1 MPSHAR
7 TMTASN
13 VGLAPERGPDTR
25 GPARGYEALSLGLV
39 ILAIEQP
46 RLDRAWD
53 GLPVLLDHLF
63 KEGLP
68 CVVTTP
74 APRAELRAWLEAT
87 GCVQRLPMRICQED
101 THPAQLP
108 TATLLAC
115 NRLAI
120 PVRHAL
126 VIADGPRGAAGGAA
140 DGCTVVAI
148 GTATV
153 RAALRRT
160 GAMHGVADLTELVPI
175 ADWNCMDGARLRSHE
190 LMHPDSR

>member
-1 MPSHAR
+1 MSSHAR

-25 GPARGYEALSLGLV
+25 SPARGYEALSLGLI

-46 RLDRAWD
+46 RLGRAWD

-74 APRAELRAWLEAT
+74 APRAELLVWLEAA
-87 GCVQRLPMRICQED
+87 GCAQRLPMRICQED
-101 THPAQLP
+101 ADPAHLP
-108 TATLLAC
+108 AATLLAC
-115 NRLAI
+115 NRLAM
-120 PVRHAL
+120 PVRHTL
-126 VIADGPRGAAGGAA
+126 VITDGPRGAAGGAA
-140 DGCTVVAI
+140 AGGTVIAI

-160 GAMHGVADLTELVPI
+160 GAMHGVVDLTELVPI
-175 ADWNCMDGARLRSHE
+175 ANWNCMDGTRLCSHE
-190 LMHPDSR
+190 PTHPGVR